1 MGRLLKRLRSWEGL
15 LLVILLVVLA
25 YNILRVPNFL
35 TITNQ
40 INLFQLGIEKA
51 IVVLVMAFIIINGEI
66 DLSVASMMGLAA
78 AIVAVLYQNG
88 TPMPLAILAAL
99 AVGAAFGL
107 MNGYFVAKLG
117 ITSLAVTLAGYIGFR
132 GLARMLVEDNSVG
145 DFPEWFNR
153 LGQQGLIGPVTLSIL
168 IYIVLAIVA
177 ALVLNRTGFGRTTYV
192 VGNSAKVARF
202 SGVSVERNKMI
213 LFTLSGF
220 IAALAGVLYAAR
232 LGAVRSST
240 AEGFELDIITVVLL
254 GGVSI
259 FGGVGT
265 MLGVLLSTYL
275 VLNLRNGLVIA
286 GVTGNTQTG
295 IIGLL
300 LILSVL
306 LPNMAAAARSRLKRR
321 SESAAATRA
330 PTGAGSGAGTATG

>member
-1 MGRLLKRLRSWEGL
+1 
-15 LLVILLVVLA
+15 
-25 YNILRVPNFL
+25 
-35 TITNQ
+35 
-40 INLFQLGIEKA
+40 
-51 IVVLVMAFIIINGEI
+51 VVLVMAFVIINGEI

-78 AIVAVLYQNG
+78 AIVAVLYENG
-88 TPMPLAILAAL
+88 APMPLAILAAL
-99 AVGAAFGL
+99 GVGAGFGL
-107 MNGYFVAKLG
+107 MNGFFVAKVG
-117 ITSLAVTLAGYIGFR
+117 ITSLAVTLAGYVGFR

-145 DFPEWFNR
+145 DFPEWFSR

-168 IYIVLAIVA
+168 IYVALAVIA

-202 SGVSVERNKMI
+202 SGVSVERNKII
-213 LFTLSGF
+213 LFTASGL
-220 IAALAGVLYAAR
+220 ISALAGILYAAR

-306 LPNMAAAARSRLKRR
+306 VPNVAGAVRDRLRRR
-321 SESAAATRA
+321 SESAARA
-330 PTGAGSGAGTATG
+330 QAGAGAGSGAASG